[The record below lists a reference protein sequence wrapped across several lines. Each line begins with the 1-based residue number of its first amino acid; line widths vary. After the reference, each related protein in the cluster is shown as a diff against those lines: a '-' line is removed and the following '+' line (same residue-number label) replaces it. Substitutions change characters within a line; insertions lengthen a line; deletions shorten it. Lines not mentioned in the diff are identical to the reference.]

1 MIEIELRLECLR
13 LANMCFY
20 IGHDEVVERAKA
32 YAAYLTGEKTEQ
44 APVKEP
50 HPILAEIREFLAEF
64 KMGKV
69 AFGRDTIGDPNLIWT
84 IEKGSRPQERN
95 LGRIR
100 AQMATYRNHGTFSET
115 LRNAGDKRRGRHIV
129 ASRMAAE

>member
-13 LANMCFY
+13 LANAVG
-20 IGHDEVVERAKA
+20 GHHEHVIERAKA
-32 YAAYLTGEKTEQ
+32 YEAYLTGEKTEQ

-64 KMGKV
+64 KMMKT
-69 AFGRDTIGDPNLIWT
+69 AFGLDAIGDADVVAK
-84 IEKGSRPQERN
+84 IERGRCPRERN

-100 AQMATYRNHGTFSET
+100 AQMATYRNNGTFSET
-115 LRNAGDKRRGRHIV
+115 LRNANDDRIGRHLV
-129 ASRMAAE
+129 TARMAAE